1 MKTTSNT
8 THASIKSV
16 NPFFDRVRPS
26 TERFERNDASTPR
39 THAASV
45 NRPSPRR
52 AIYAK
57 LPEAPI
63 TASPVPHLTS
73 LYHDSRTGEYG
84 DRRYPGNCG
93 GLLIRDLLTFFRLK
107 NVLDPMTGS
116 GTCREVCRDLN
127 VPCLSLDMH
136 SGFDAAGTDA
146 VQRVREV
153 AMQRP
158 ELGAI
163 GASGFGSRDSNNFRG
178 FDFVW
183 SHPPYWRQKL
193 YTNDPRDLSRTPT
206 LDAFLARYGQ
216 FIRNGAELLS
226 PRGKFAILMG
236 DYTDREAG
244 FVPLTYHTKRLAFQ
258 AGLRQSCTDIVRFSH
273 GNSSSAKVY
282 RSSFIPGLH
291 DVCMIF
297 ERATR

>member
-1 MKTTSNT
+1 MKSTTITTSTSPT
-8 THASIKSV
+8 TPATI
-16 NPFFDRVRPS
+16 NPFFDQARRRPSPERFERHEPS
-26 TERFERNDASTPR
+26 TERTR
-39 THAASV
+39 TA
-45 NRPSPRR
+45 PPQR

-73 LYHDSRTGEYG
+73 LYHEDRTGDYG

-93 GLLIRDLLTFFRLK
+93 GLLIRDLITFFRPK

-116 GTCREVCRDLN
+116 GTCREVCRDMN

-136 SGFDAAGTDA
+136 SGFDAAGEDA
-146 VQRVREV
+146 VQHVREI
-153 AMQRP
+153 AARTP
-158 ELGAI
+158 AFAHGDDLRG
-163 GASGFGSRDSNNFRG
+163 FRG

-193 YTNDPRDLSRTPT
+193 YTNDSRDLSRTPT
-206 LDAFLARYGQ
+206 LDAFLARYGR

-226 PRGKFAILMG
+226 PRGKFAVLMG

-244 FVPLTYHTKRLAFQ
+244 FVPLTYHTKRLAFEC
-258 AGLRQSCTDIVRFSH
+258 GLRQSCTDIVRFGH